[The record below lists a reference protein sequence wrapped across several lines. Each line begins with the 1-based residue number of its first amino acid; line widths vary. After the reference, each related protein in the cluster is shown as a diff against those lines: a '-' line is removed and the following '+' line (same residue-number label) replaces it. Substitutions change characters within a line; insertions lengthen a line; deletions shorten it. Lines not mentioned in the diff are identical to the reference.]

1 MGDEKNSD
9 FDPDFKKENLAENLV
24 TLRRSRSAFI
34 GHITRLINKINEKLS
49 LNDNFKTIK
58 CLEEQLHQILEKL
71 KGVNDEYISSAMN
84 PEDIEKASE
93 IYFEQHSRVIAT
105 SALIEQFVIKQQEV
119 QSNIPPF
126 QQEQYRDVLRSKS
139 NLSHSSKSKSLKSP
153 SSKSPSKHSKSSRS
167 SSSRESTSRK
177 KAEAELLAVQA
188 KERFDRKKELLE
200 KQKIL
205 ELELENEHLIEAQNK
220 LQLIRLADNF
230 EKGSICSDNN
240 RDLEGMS
247 KTQVD
252 KTNSSF
258 PFTNKKIGNEIS
270 EKYLIPSKSITSSKS
285 NSSIN
290 ITDNINYASNAH
302 SKDSNIPPKLPPKP
316 KRPTNSDIDLRP
328 SDLSISSRQI
338 ESVDLFIDLLVEGQN
353 TILDTSSSENITVL
367 SAVHQHLEAKNLP
380 PIELLTFDG
389 NPTCWPEFIENFK
402 IMVHLKTTFND
413 TIRME
418 RLHSVLRGEAKRS
431 VESIGRNGIFYATT
445 LKCLKREFGNPH
457 VITHLK
463 LKSLFDQP
471 QIKAADHASLK
482 LYHQKLKCTNT
493 WLVSM
498 GYTSTLTSIKNITKA
513 VQRLP
518 NYLRQTLYRHTR
530 EIIETKPKS
539 YRY

>member
-1 MGDEKNSD
+1 M
-9 FDPDFKKENLAENLV
+9 
-24 TLRRSRSAFI
+24 
-34 GHITRLINKINEKLS
+34 
-49 LNDNFKTIK
+49 
-58 CLEEQLHQILEKL
+58 
-71 KGVNDEYISSAMN
+71 
-84 PEDIEKASE
+84 
-93 IYFEQHSRVIAT
+93 
-105 SALIEQFVIKQQEV
+105 
-119 QSNIPPF
+119 
-126 QQEQYRDVLRSKS
+126 
-139 NLSHSSKSKSLKSP
+139 
-153 SSKSPSKHSKSSRS
+153 
-167 SSSRESTSRK
+167 
-177 KAEAELLAVQA
+177 
-188 KERFDRKKELLE
+188 
-200 KQKIL
+200 
-205 ELELENEHLIEAQNK
+205 
-220 LQLIRLADNF
+220 IRLAEKF

-240 RDLEGMS
+240 LDLEGIS

-258 PFTNKKIGNEIS
+258 PFTNKKIDNEINK
-270 EKYLIPSKSITSSKS
+270 KYLIPSKSITSSKP

-290 ITDNINYASNAH
+290 ITDNIDNASNAH

-316 KRPTNSDIDLRP
+316 KLPTNSDIDHRP
-328 SDLSISSRQI
+328 SDLSISPRQI
-338 ESVDLFIDLLVEGQN
+338 EPVDLFIDLLVEGQE

-418 RLHSVLRGEAKRS
+418 RLLSMLRGEAKRS